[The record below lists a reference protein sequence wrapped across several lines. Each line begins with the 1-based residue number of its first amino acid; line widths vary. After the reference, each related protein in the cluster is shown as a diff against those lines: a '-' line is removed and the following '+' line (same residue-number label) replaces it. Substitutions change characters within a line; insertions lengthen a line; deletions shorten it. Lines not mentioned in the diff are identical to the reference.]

1 MKLPIELLKQVDD
14 WGLQL
19 DCEYS
24 LTDRQI
30 AIKEAIRLL
39 VSLTHDEYY
48 HQDDPYDEYYSTVA
62 ATCATLSEH

>member
-1 MKLPIELLKQVDD
+1 MELPIKLLKQVDD

-19 DCEYS
+19 DGEYH

-39 VSLTHDEYY
+39 VALTHEEYY
-48 HQDDPYDEYYSTVA
+48 QQCNPNDEYYSTVA
-62 ATCATLSEH
+62 STCATLSEH